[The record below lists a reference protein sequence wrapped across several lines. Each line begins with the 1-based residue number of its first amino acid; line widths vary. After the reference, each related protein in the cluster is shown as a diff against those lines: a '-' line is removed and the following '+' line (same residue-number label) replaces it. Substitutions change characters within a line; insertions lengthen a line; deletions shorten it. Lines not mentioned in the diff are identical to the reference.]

1 MRWRTQP
8 ASIRGAVA
16 NEAQRRRHFRT
27 VCKKRRRPAAQS
39 VGTYD
44 RYPEPMPPAEPIGR
58 DQFENVTQN
67 VFKIVREAP
76 VSTFSIDV
84 DTASYSFVRGQ
95 LNQNVLPQADAVRTE
110 ELINYF
116 PYDYKAPSSADQP
129 FSTNVSVFP
138 SPWAEGR
145 KLVRIGI
152 KGYEVQAAHAPAR
165 QSRLPDR

>member
-1 MRWRTQP
+1 
-8 ASIRGAVA
+8 
-16 NEAQRRRHFRT
+16 
-27 VCKKRRRPAAQS
+27 
-39 VGTYD
+39 
-44 RYPEPMPPAEPIGR
+44 MPPAEPIGR

-152 KGYEVQAAHAPAR
+152 KGYEVQAAHRPRANLVLSHR
-165 QSRLPDR
+165 